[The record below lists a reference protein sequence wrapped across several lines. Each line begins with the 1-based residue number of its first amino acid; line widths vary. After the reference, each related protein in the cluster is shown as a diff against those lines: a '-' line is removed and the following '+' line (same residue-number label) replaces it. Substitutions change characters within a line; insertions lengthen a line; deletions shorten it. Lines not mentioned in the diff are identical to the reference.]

1 MAEEKISK
9 HEGRVT
15 DTLYRYVNGL
25 NMSTKKQKF
34 SNGAKKNYTLSLRNS
49 FKYKI
54 KIKVKNRK
62 IYTMLILTKGKLNQW
77 VMTIQI
83 SISKGLAE

>member
-34 SNGAKKNYTLSLRNS
+34 SDGAKK
-49 FKYKI
+49 I
-54 KIKVKNRK
+54 
-62 IYTMLILTKGKLNQW
+62 ILCL
-77 VMTIQI
+77 
-83 SISKGLAE
+83 

>member
-1 MAEEKISK
+1 M
-9 HEGRVT
+9 G
-15 DTLYRYVNGL
+15 
-25 NMSTKKQKF
+25 QKNF
-34 SNGAKKNYTLSLRNS
+34 TLSLRNS

-62 IYTMLILTKGKLNQW
+62 IYAMLILTKGKLNEW

-83 SISKGLAE
+83 PISKGLAE

>member
-1 MAEEKISK
+1 MAEEKIIK

-34 SNGAKKNYTLSLRNS
+34 SDGAKK
-49 FKYKI
+49 I
-54 KIKVKNRK
+54 
-62 IYTMLILTKGKLNQW
+62 ILCL
-77 VMTIQI
+77 
-83 SISKGLAE
+83 